1 MSNRLLAI
9 APHPDDETLG
19 CGGTLLK
26 ARERG
31 AQIGWLIM
39 TEMDKKAGYSSERI
53 ARREAQIE
61 QVANHYQFDLV
72 RRSGLPAACLDSV
85 PRNDIVASIS
95 RTVTEFEPDVLL
107 VPYPGDV
114 HSDHRIVFE
123 AAQACAKWFRHDSI
137 RRVLCYETPSETGFG
152 LDPADHGFRPN
163 WYEDIAPH
171 LHGKLA
177 ALALFTDE
185 IGEFPFPRSSET
197 VKALA
202 RLRGSEA
209 GYDAAEAF
217 MLLRERRD

>member
-19 CGGTLLK
+19 CGGMLLK

-31 AQIGWLIM
+31 AQIGWLIV
-39 TEMDKKAGYSSERI
+39 TEMDKKAGYSSEAI
-53 ARREAQIE
+53 ARRGAQIE
-61 QVANHYQFDLV
+61 EVTAHYHFDLV
-72 RRSGLPAACLDSV
+72 RRSGLPAAQLDSV
-85 PRNDIVASIS
+85 PRSDIVESIS
-95 RTVTEFEPDVLL
+95 RTVAEFEPDTLL
-107 VPYPGDV
+107 LPYPGDA

-123 AAQACAKWFRHDSI
+123 AAQACAKWFRHGSV
-137 RRVLCYETPSETGFG
+137 RRVLCYEAPSETGFG
-152 LDPADHGFRPN
+152 LDPTDSGFHPN
-163 WYEDIAPH
+163 WYEDIATY

-185 IGEFPFPRSSET
+185 IGKFPFPRSSET
-197 VKALA
+197 VEALA